1 MLCARAIVSWH
12 APRNTCFVADG
23 SLLLGDGGVAGGDGG
38 VAGGDGG
45 AEPAG
50 SGKGLMAVI
59 GVPAN
64 WVKAARATAT
74 AWSAWMRWV
83 SAAASSALAREASA
97 PGRSSAFTKADT
109 WSRIIDS

>member
-1 MLCARAIVSWH
+1 MLCAWVIAPCH

-23 SLLLGDGGVAGGDGG
+23 SLLLGDGG

-64 WVKAARATAT
+64 WAKAARATAT
-74 AWSAWMRWV
+74 ALV
-83 SAAASSALAREASA
+83 CLDALGFSGGEFGLGARGFGAGAEF
-97 PGRSSAFTKADT
+97 G
-109 WSRIIDS
+109 IY